1 MAYASDFL
9 IGVNNGHG
17 IETAGKRTP
26 LLPAEYKDKVY
37 YKDGHMREWEFNHAT
52 AKYLDAELRR
62 IGFRTLMISDTKTD
76 TPLSTRTNLANSRG
90 VDLYL
95 SIHGNANKSVW
106 GDWGGIETFAHPNSK
121 KGQVIA
127 KAVQDEMIKATGLR
141 NRGVKDGSHLWEIN
155 KTQMP
160 CALVECGFMDN
171 LTEAKL
177 LMSDAY
183 RRKVAVAIAKGICRG
198 FGVTYK
204 ENTTE
209 TPTNDNKGDSVAIGT
224 LKVLVDD
231 LWYYNKPDWDA
242 KVGQVDANTILTVVD
257 VLTVNGSKM
266 YKLISGT
273 YITAYEKYV
282 QFTAK

>member
-1 MAYASDFL
+1 MATASSFL

-17 IETAGKRTP
+17 IATAGKRTP

-37 YKDGHMREWEFNHAT
+37 YKDGHMREWEFNHQT
-52 AKYLDAELRR
+52 ALYLNEELKR

-95 SIHGNANKSVW
+95 SIHANANLSVW
-106 GDWGGIETFAHPNSK
+106 GDWGGIETFAHPHSK

-127 KAVQDEMIKATGLR
+127 ADIQDEMIKATGLR

-204 ENTTE
+204 ESTTT

-231 LWYYNKPDWDA
+231 LWYYDKPDWNA

-273 YITAYEKYV
+273 YITAYEEYV